1 VTEKSNSSVNVPTV
15 FVAAGVSAVISGLIV
30 SIGVVGVLFAVDTD
44 NSASN
49 SAEPT
54 VVNLGAAANPQ
65 GTVQPGATAVPTTAA
80 PAAPAPAAPAPA
92 AAAAAPAPA
101 VGGGTTSGGG
111 YAPQAPA
118 ATAAAGTTEAPAAE
132 TAAPTALSTGELQN
146 KLKLV
151 LNGSSAQKADE
162 LEAGARGVP
171 VGEGI
176 GNTLRTFEPVGVR
189 WRIAG
194 PVTVNANTMSAN
206 LILSSPGFNDA
217 TMGLTWVWKDDKW
230 KLSNT
235 SACEV
240 AGYAQVPC
248 AL

>member
-1 VTEKSNSSVNVPTV
+1 MTEKSNSSVNVPTV

-30 SIGVVGVLFAVDTD
+30 SIGVVGIMFAVDTD

-65 GTVQPGATAVPTTAA
+65 GTVQPGATAAQTTAVPTSAA
-80 PAAPAPAAPAPA
+80 PTT
-92 AAAAAPAPA
+92 AAAAPAPA
-101 VGGGTTSGGG
+101 VGGGITSGGG

-118 ATAAAGTTEAPAAE
+118 ATAAPGTTEAPAAE

-146 KLKLV
+146 KLTLV

-217 TMGLTWVWKDDKW
+217 TMGLTWVWKDNKW

>member
-1 VTEKSNSSVNVPTV
+1 MTEKSNSSVNVPTV
-15 FVAAGVSAVISGLIV
+15 FVAAGVSAVISALIV

-44 NSASN
+44 TSASN

-65 GTVQPGATAVPTTAA
+65 GTVQAGATAQPTAAA
-80 PAAPAPAAPAPA
+80 PAAPAPTT
-92 AAAAAPAPA
+92 AAAAPAPA

-118 ATAAAGTTEAPAAE
+118 APATTEAPGAE
-132 TAAPTALSTGELQN
+132 TAAPAALSAGELQN

-162 LEAGARGVP
+162 LEAGTRGVL

-176 GNTLRTFEPVGVR
+176 GNTLRTFEPAGVK

-194 PVTVNANTMSAN
+194 PVTVNGNTMSAN

-217 TMGLTWVWKDDKW
+217 TMGLTWVWKDNKW

>member
-1 VTEKSNSSVNVPTV
+1 MPTV
-15 FVAAGVSAVISGLIV
+15 FVAAGVSAVISALIV
-30 SIGVVGVLFAVDTD
+30 SIGVVGVLFAVDSD
-44 NSASN
+44 DSSSSA
-49 SAEPT
+49 ALPT
-54 VVNLGAAANPQ
+54 VVNLGAAANQQ
-65 GTVQPGATAVPTTAA
+65 GTTPAAAQPTT
-80 PAAPAPAAPAPA
+80 AAPAPAAPAPTTT
-92 AAAAAPAPA
+92 AAAPAPA

-118 ATAAAGTTEAPAAE
+118 ATAAPTVAPTTEAEAAPAA
-132 TAAPTALSTGELQN
+132 LSAGELQN

-151 LNGSSAQKADE
+151 LNGSSAQRADE
-162 LEAGARGVP
+162 LEAGNRGVP

-176 GNTLRTFEPVGVR
+176 GNTLRTFEPAGVK

-194 PVTVNANTMSAN
+194 PVNVSGNTLSAN

-217 TMGLTWVWKDDKW
+217 TMSLTWVWKDGKW

-248 AL
+248 NL